1 MDMKGERQVP
11 LERDKAWAALNDP
24 DVLAACIPGCE
35 SMEQIGDNE
44 FKTLVKAS
52 VGPVSAKFKGKIKLT
67 DVTPPESY
75 KLAFKGDGTAG
86 FAQGTAEVHLT
97 AVDDGTTIAY
107 TANAKIG
114 GKLAQIGSRLV
125 DGAARKMA
133 DEFFT
138 NLTTHMG
145 GTTVEQAAPEPPP
158 ADSGTAAG
166 SAAPASS
173 GTPAAASGG
182 GGFMAV
188 LRGWLA
194 KLFGRG

>member
-52 VGPVSAKFKGKIKLT
+52 VGPVSAKFTGKIKLT

-145 GTTVEQAAPEPPP
+145 GAPAQSAAAESAS
-158 ADSGTAAG
+158 ADSGTAAKAAS

-173 GTPAAASGG
+173 AAAGG

-188 LRGWLA
+188 LRRWLA